1 MRVAFVNQP
10 WNEADPPVES
20 GSVAIWVYQVA
31 RHLAQSCHVTVY
43 ARRSRAGKRT
53 ECRDGIGYRYVST
66 SLDRRVLRML
76 HLASGLYGPA
86 RPYFAGW
93 LYYLGYIVK
102 VALDLRRARCDIVH
116 IQNLSQFIP
125 IIRALNPTI
134 GIVLHMHC
142 EWLTQLD
149 PGVIRRRLKKADR
162 VIGCSEYIT
171 QRIRRR
177 FPEVADRCRTIYN
190 GVDVNRPVAKDG
202 RKDGALRH
210 ILFVGRISPEKGLH
224 VLLEAFRRIAAKYP
238 DVQLDIVGP
247 ESAAPVEFIF
257 KLSDDPRVSG
267 LISFCGR
274 DYMSYLKE
282 RLAPHLIRH
291 VRFSGSVPYSALTDR
306 YAAADVYVQPSFI
319 EAFPLPIPEAMAAG
333 VPVVATR
340 VGGVSEA
347 VEDGV
352 TGRLV
357 EAGDVESL
365 AEAIL
370 GLLFDDDVRKSMGTS
385 ARARAVE
392 LFSWEKIA
400 RNLLDLY
407 SRMSD
412 MHGRVLS
419 ESPGASVL
427 SEDLQPS
434 GCQVQ

>member
-1 MRVAFVNQP
+1 MKVAFVNQP

-20 GSVAIWVYQVA
+20 GSVAIWIYHVA
-31 RHLAQSCHVTVY
+31 RQLARSCDVAVY
-43 ARRSRAGKRT
+43 ARRSRMGKRT
-53 ECRDGIGYRYVST
+53 EWCDGVCYRYVST

-86 RPYFAGW
+86 RPYFAGR

-102 VALDLRRARCDIVH
+102 VALDLRRAGCDIVH

-149 PGVIRRRLKKADR
+149 PRVIRRRLKKADR

-171 QRIRRR
+171 QRIRCR
-177 FPEVADRCRTIYN
+177 FPDVADRCRTIYN
-190 GVDVNRPVAKDG
+190 GVDVNRRGAKNS
-202 RKDGALRH
+202 RKDSALRH
-210 ILFVGRISPEKGLH
+210 VLFVGRISPEKGLH
-224 VLLEAFRRIAAKYP
+224 VLVEAFQRIVAGYP

-247 ESAAPVEFIF
+247 NSAPPTEFIF
-257 KLSDDPRVSG
+257 KLSGDPKVSD

-274 DYMSYLKE
+274 DYLGHLKQQMPE
-282 RLAPHLIRH
+282 HLARQIR
-291 VRFSGSVPYSALTDR
+291 FFGSVPYSALADC
-306 YAAADVYVQPSFI
+306 YAAADVYVQPSLI
-319 EAFPLPIPEAMAAG
+319 EAFPMPIPEAMAAG

-347 VEDGV
+347 VQDGV

-370 GLLFDDDVRKSMGTS
+370 DLLCDDDVRTSMRTS

-412 MHGRVLS
+412 MHGRVPS
-419 ESPGASVL
+419 ESPRASVL
-427 SEDLQPS
+427 SQDLQPS
-434 GCQVQ
+434 GCQV